1 MEISKKLINK
11 VCYFF
16 GLKEIEEINII
27 YISSIVKGVKVNDL
41 EYVGVI
47 IRNENKI
54 EFMKLMKKENNN
66 EFKIAD
72 LNLKAEYNKIGNYT
86 VLSEEVLNKG
96 FEYYFDGKQFD
107 VDVEAVIEKLC
118 KCWWRRS
125 GEHVYK

>member
-1 MEISKKLINK
+1 
-11 VCYFF
+11 
-16 GLKEIEEINII
+16 
-27 YISSIVKGVKVNDL
+27 
-41 EYVGVI
+41 
-47 IRNENKI
+47 
-54 EFMKLMKKENNN
+54 MKLMKKENNN

-118 KCWWRRS
+118 KC
-125 GEHVYK
+125 